1 LLNSAQTE
9 WFRTISGIKQGDNV
23 STGWFALYIDDLA
36 EEIKQSN
43 LGIHLEDNFDVSIL
57 LYADDLALLSENEEN
72 LQKMVDIVKMWCT
85 KWNQIVHYRKKS
97 VDQATFIFK
106 FGNYVISYCSEYK
119 YLGCVPNEFWT
130 IMLHLKF

>member
-1 LLNSAQTE
+1 MLNSAQTE

-57 LYADDLALLSENEEN
+57 LYADDLVLLSENEEN
-72 LQKMVDIVKMWCT
+72 LQEMVNIVKRWCAKWKMSVNTSKT
-85 KWNQIVHYRKKS
+85 KIVHYKKR
-97 VDQATFIFK
+97 VLIRPHL
-106 FGNYVISYCSEYK
+106 
-119 YLGCVPNEFWT
+119 YLNLV
-130 IMLHLKF
+130 IML